1 MNQKKLSWVFC
12 LFSSLA
18 LGLTPLLVQAQP
30 SVDDS
35 IRFLEQSTFGPN
47 QYLIDRVQQLGFDG
61 WITEQFG
68 TPSTGWA
75 DRGLCPGNPGPPC
88 QPTRD
93 FYTMYPV
100 QIEFYQ
106 KALTAP
112 DQLRARVD
120 WALDQLW
127 VISAFNG
134 GNYQAGWMDYYLQ
147 IIDRN
152 AFGNFRDLMAEITL
166 SPGMGKYLDM
176 AGNTRNNPNEN
187 YAREILQLFCVGLDE
202 LRDDGTP
209 ILDDNGQPIPTYNQD
224 MVISFSRVFTGW
236 NLAPPD
242 QGNPNWRDPMVL
254 NQGQHDVN
262 EKVLFD
268 GWVLEAGQS
277 GDDDLRLA
285 LDNIFYNHNVP
296 PFISKQLIQKLVTSN
311 PSPDYVLRV
320 TQVFQDNGSGVRGD
334 MQAVIRAV
342 LMDPEARNAPGPD
355 FGKLREPV
363 LAVTRLLR
371 AFYVDDPDTDFVLGE
386 SYIPGNLRLD
396 EDVFR
401 SPTVFNF
408 YPPNFP
414 MGDSGLVGPE
424 FAIQSTNT
432 AFARINLMNALIYT
446 GIPPNPPDRPL
457 GTKISPYEMAAYAQG
472 TVDELVDGLNTV
484 LLHDTMSP
492 EMRQLLV
499 DTVSAIGDPTA
510 RAQYAIYLIAT
521 SSSFQVQR

>member
-12 LFSSLA
+12 LSISIA
-18 LGLTPLLVQAQP
+18 VGLTPLLAQAQP

-61 WITEQFG
+61 WITEQFA
-68 TPSTGWA
+68 TPSSGWV

-152 AFGNFRDLMAEITL
+152 AFGNFRDLMSEITL

-202 LRDDGTP
+202 LHDDGTP
-209 ILDDNGQPIPTYNQD
+209 ILDDNGQPTPTYNQD

-242 QGNPNWRDPMVL
+242 QGNPNWRASTTSTR
-254 NQGQHDVN
+254 
-262 EKVLFD
+262 KSCSR
-268 GWVLEAGQS
+268 AGS
-277 GDDDLRLA
+277 CR
-285 LDNIFYNHNVP
+285 
-296 PFISKQLIQKLVTSN
+296 
-311 PSPDYVLRV
+311 
-320 TQVFQDNGSGVRGD
+320 
-334 MQAVIRAV
+334 
-342 LMDPEARNAPGPD
+342 PGY
-355 FGKLREPV
+355 REMM
-363 LAVTRLLR
+363 
-371 AFYVDDPDTDFVLGE
+371 
-386 SYIPGNLRLD
+386 I
-396 EDVFR
+396 
-401 SPTVFNF
+401 
-408 YPPNFP
+408 
-414 MGDSGLVGPE
+414 
-424 FAIQSTNT
+424 
-432 AFARINLMNALIYT
+432 
-446 GIPPNPPDRPL
+446 
-457 GTKISPYEMAAYAQG
+457 
-472 TVDELVDGLNTV
+472 
-484 LLHDTMSP
+484 
-492 EMRQLLV
+492 
-499 DTVSAIGDPTA
+499 
-510 RAQYAIYLIAT
+510 
-521 SSSFQVQR
+521 